1 MCCMQIVENQNL
13 YFDNVLSY
21 VSGMDNTQTMGL
33 VNHILKNLESIG
45 LEVREKVMF
54 TYSDS
59 ETEFLIPLKNEKT
72 YENSGYRIKPKFK
85 MINAVKIRFE
95 GDFGDI
101 DIALKALEKY
111 ISEKKYRVISRPYYV
126 VVRSN
131 VNSNSGIWDIYIS
144 IDGNIF

>member
-1 MCCMQIVENQNL
+1 MQIVENQNL

>member
-1 MCCMQIVENQNL
+1 MQIVENQNL

-95 GDFGDI
+95 GDFGEI